1 MDWMLVIALI
11 ILFLDL
17 FIPCSLYL
25 LKNPL
30 ILHKKKKLD
39 FYSRHISHRGGAGEK
54 IENTMEAFTHAEEVG
69 SQMLELDCHLTQD
82 GYVMVS
88 HDKNLKRQTG
98 LDVAISSLKLKD
110 LPLYKDHLEVT
121 FNVGHYSTGKDRK
134 MALLEDV
141 FKKFPKM
148 PINIEVK
155 ENKDELIEKVA
166 SLVKK
171 YKRESITVWAT
182 DDSVIMAKCKKQCPS
197 MPYSFTMGRI
207 FLLLVLFYTGLL
219 PFVPLEES
227 LLQFYLPSVINRKYI
242 PEESILKN
250 RFVVSLIE
258 KLTMRK
264 SLFDHLVKRGMQ
276 VQLFV
281 CNEESDMD
289 AAFSVGATGVMSDY
303 PALLSEYLRNHP
315 LPPSTM

>member
-69 SQMLELDCHLTQD
+69 TQMLELDCHLTQD

-98 LDVAISSLKLKD
+98 LDVAISSLKRKD

-155 ENKDELIEKVA
+155 ENKDELIEK
-166 SLVKK
+166 
-171 YKRESITVWAT
+171 
-182 DDSVIMAKCKKQCPS
+182 CPS

-207 FLLLVLFYTGLL
+207 FFLLVLFYTGLL

-250 RFVVSLIE
+250 RFVSAVGQL
-258 KLTMRK
+258 
-264 SLFDHLVKRGMQ
+264 G
-276 VQLFV
+276 LFV

-303 PALLSEYLRNHP
+303 PALLSEYLKNHP

>member
-1 MDWMLVIALI
+1 
-11 ILFLDL
+11 
-17 FIPCSLYL
+17 CSLYL

-39 FYSRHISHRGGAGEK
+39 FYSRHISHRGAGEK
-54 IENTMEAFTHAEEVG
+54 IENTMEAFTAEEVG
-69 SQMLELDCHLTQD
+69 TQMLELDCHLTQD

-98 LDVAISSLKLKD
+98 LDVAISSLKRKD

-121 FNVGHYSTGKDRK
+121 FNVHYSTGKDRK

-207 FLLLVLFYTGLL
+207 FFLLVLFYTGLL

-227 LLQFYLPSVINRKYI
+227 LLQFYLPSVINKYI

-258 KLTMRK
+258 LTMRK
-264 SLFDHLVKRGMQ
+264 SLFDHLVKRGM
-276 VQLFV
+276 QLFV

-303 PALLSEYLRNHP
+303 PALLSEYLKNHP
-315 LPPSTM
+315 